1 MDGRETLA
9 PTRTVRT
16 KLANESFFRNMSKV
30 TGATRDKLDPER
42 WQLLKSVLADA
53 LEQKSHAER
62 TALIANRCSG
72 DETLLAEAASLLEE
86 AEALRNEPHDILED
100 CAEQAT
106 VALWHDETPPAG
118 WRIGAYLVVR
128 ELGRGGMGTVY
139 LASRADGQFEKKVAI
154 KVLKRG
160 TDTDEVLRRFAAE
173 RHILARLDHPN
184 IAHLL
189 DAGTTDDGL
198 PYFVMEYVAGAP
210 LTRYAREHELS
221 VEERLAMFLKVC
233 SAVEVAHHSH
243 VVHRDLKP
251 SNILVNAEGE
261 PKLLDFGIAKLLGP
275 GSDCLDITAAG
286 EERLTPN
293 CASPEQTDGRP
304 VTEASDVYAL
314 GALLYE
320 LLTAHKP
327 HRFSRAQPSREEIVR
342 VIREEEPILP
352 STAVRDRELA
362 RQLRGDLDAIVTF
375 AMRKEPKLR
384 YAKVADFAADV
395 RRHLAHEPVHARKGT
410 SAYRIR
416 TLARNRNLRRLAVA
430 AAFVALIA
438 LGILLWKQSQTP
450 QRGVAREPVKLDR
463 KSIAVL
469 PFDNFGNENPSY
481 FADGVQDNILT
492 DLGKVSDLKV
502 VSRNAV
508 AAYRGKEKNAR
519 AIARDLGVG
528 SILVGSV
535 QRSGDRV
542 RINAQ
547 LIDTTTDTQIWADHY
562 DRKVEDIFSLQS
574 ELAQTIVSQ
583 LQATLSSGEKAAIW
597 KQPTQDLA
605 AYDLYLRAHAALY
618 AAGGPEPQPTWND
631 VTKLLA
637 EAIEKDPKFTL
648 AYCLLNDVDL
658 LIYRY
663 GEDHSPERLAA
674 AKQAAE
680 TALRLE
686 PHLEEARLAMARYY
700 YNGLNDYQQ
709 TEVELAKIPASAA
722 HTVEYYGLASLVER
736 RLARWEDSIRNG
748 RKAIELDPN
757 NPELVVNLCQTLSG
771 LRRYAE
777 STQLA
782 NETIAKRHGLAP
794 VRLLLAKE
802 EAAFARADL
811 KAAREALDATRDRKS
826 NEYDATWLW
835 LLLVEKN
842 YDQVRTKF
850 SELNE
855 SAKQMPENWLI
866 LAAAED
872 AAGNREA
879 AQAAYTEAMHRAEAA
894 LVLRPDDPTFLA
906 ELGEAQAR
914 LGMKEEGL
922 HNARR
927 SAELMPASAD
937 ALVAPQNMLRVAL
950 VEAIAGDRDAAFAKL
965 MEAAKRPFGPSY
977 GDLKLNPMW
986 DFLRNDPRFEALIAA
1001 SAVPF

>member
-1 MDGRETLA
+1 
-9 PTRTVRT
+9 
-16 KLANESFFRNMSKV
+16 MSKV
-30 TGATRDKLDPER
+30 TAAARDKLDPER
-42 WQLLKSVLADA
+42 WQQLKSVLADA

-62 TALIANRCSG
+62 TAVIANRCSG
-72 DETLLAEAASLLEE
+72 DETLFAEAASLLEE
-86 AEALRNEPHDILED
+86 AEALLNEPHDTLED

-106 VALWHDETPPAG
+106 VALWQDESPRAG
-118 WRIGAYLVVR
+118 WRIGAYVVVR

-139 LASRADGQFEKKVAI
+139 LASRADGQFEKEVAI

-160 TDTDEVLRRFAAE
+160 TDTDEVLRRFAGE

-210 LTRYAREHELS
+210 VTRYAREHELS
-221 VEERLAMFLKVC
+221 IEQRLAIFLKVC
-233 SAVEVAHHSH
+233 SAVEVAHHNH
-243 VVHRDLKP
+243 VIHRDLKP
-251 SNILVNAEGE
+251 GNILVNAEGE

-275 GSDCLDITAAG
+275 GTDCLEITAAG

-320 LLTAHKP
+320 LLTAQKP
-327 HRFSRAQPSREEIVR
+327 HQFSQAQPTRDEIVR
-342 VIREEEPILP
+342 VIREEEPAVP
-352 STAVRDRELA
+352 SAVVKDREVA
-362 RQLRGDLDAIVTF
+362 RHLRGDLDAIVSF
-375 AMRKEPKLR
+375 AMRKEPDLR
-384 YAKVADFAADV
+384 YATVADFAADV
-395 RRHLAHEPVHARKGT
+395 RRHLAHEPVQARKGS

-416 TLARNRNLRRLAVA
+416 SLTRSRSLRRIAAVA
-430 AAFVALIA
+430 ALLLVIA
-438 LGILLWKQSQTP
+438 LATAFWKQAQTR
-450 QRGVAREPVKLDR
+450 QTQVAGEPAKLDR

-469 PFDNFGNENPSY
+469 PFENFGNENPSY

-492 DLGKVSDLKV
+492 DLGRVGDLKV

-519 AIARDLGVG
+519 AIGHDLAVG

-547 LIDTTTDTQIWADHY
+547 LIDTTSDTQIWAEHY

-574 ELAQTIVSQ
+574 ELAQTIASQ

-605 AYDLYLRAHAALY
+605 AYDLYLRAHSALY
-618 AAGGPEPQPTWND
+618 ATAGPEPQPTWME

-637 EAIEKDPKFTL
+637 QTIEKDPNFTL

-658 LIYRY
+658 MIYRF
-663 GEDHSPERLAA
+663 GDDHSPERLAA

-680 TALRLE
+680 TALRLD

-700 YNGLNDYQQ
+700 YNGLNDYRQ
-709 TEVELAKIPASAA
+709 TEVELAKIPGSSP
-722 HTVEYYGLASLVER
+722 HTVDYYTLASLVER
-736 RLARWEDSIRNG
+736 RLGRWEDSNRDG

-757 NPELVVNLCQTLSG
+757 NPELAVNLCQTLNG
-771 LRRYAE
+771 LRRYDEA
-777 STQLA
+777 TQLA
-782 NETIAKRHGLAP
+782 NETIAKRHGVAP
-794 VRLLLAKE
+794 VRLLLVKYEAAYAQGDLKEARAALEQKRVRESSDYDASLIWLLIMERNYDEARAQFAKLNASGKEMARNWLMLGTAE
-802 EAAFARADL
+802 EAAGNVDAARA
-811 KAAREALDATRDRKS
+811 
-826 NEYDATWLW
+826 
-835 LLLVEKN
+835 
-842 YDQVRTKF
+842 
-850 SELNE
+850 
-855 SAKQMPENWLI
+855 
-866 LAAAED
+866 
-872 AAGNREA
+872 
-879 AQAAYTEAMHRAEAA
+879 AYAEAA
-894 LVLRPDDPTFLA
+894 RRSEAALALRPDDSAYLA
-906 ELGEAQAR
+906 DLGEAQAR
-914 LGMKEEGL
+914 LGMKEEAVRNV
-922 HNARR
+922 HR
-927 SAELMPASAD
+927 SAELMPTSAD
-937 ALVAPQNMLRVAL
+937 ALVAPQNVLRVGL
-950 VEAIAGDRDAAFAKL
+950 VEGIVGNRDAAFAKL
-965 MEAAKRPFGPSY
+965 VEATKEPFGVSY

-986 DFLRNDPRFEALIAA
+986 DFLRDDPRFDQLLAAA
-1001 SAVPF
+1001 SVPF